1 MKYDFIVVGAGSAG
15 AILATRLSE
24 DPNRSVLLLEA
35 GPDYPDIDSLP
46 EEVRVGYATGM
57 DVMTSDHNWQF
68 WGQPTPI
75 AEPMMVPRGR
85 VTGGSSA
92 INGQVFLRGIP
103 EDYDTWAS
111 FGNDEWS
118 YEKVLPSF
126 RKLETDTDFSGDFHG
141 TEGPIICRRFTNRDE
156 YPPMQTA
163 FYSAVRAAG
172 YPDGP
177 DHNHPDFTGIG
188 PTPFNNPNGIRWS
201 TNLGY
206 LSMSRHRL
214 NLTIRPNCTT
224 HRIIFDGKRATGV
237 EVESGGE
244 KFVAEGEEIVLS
256 AGAIGSPHILMLSGV
271 GPAAPLSD
279 LGIPVVHDAPGVG
292 QNLRDHPVFPLA
304 WRTKPHIELDALAPR
319 SELML
324 RYTATGSDLRNDM
337 VIILNNFGTERVERG
352 GNWTTSIGIQFWVGI
367 MLAVGAGELTLTSKD
382 VGVQPNLNY
391 NYFSKEFDRR
401 RAREG
406 LRLAVSLAG
415 HPDFD
420 DILAERV
427 GPSDEV
433 IESDDT
439 LDEWIMREA
448 TTGQHISGTCKMGPA
463 SDPMAVV
470 DQHGGVHG
478 LDGLRVVDASIMP
491 DCIRANTNVTT
502 MMIGERISDLIL
514 QES

>member
-1 MKYDFIVVGAGSAG
+1 
-15 AILATRLSE
+15 
-24 DPNRSVLLLEA
+24 
-35 GPDYPDIDSLP
+35 
-46 EEVRVGYATGM
+46 
-57 DVMTSDHNWQF
+57 
-68 WGQPTPI
+68 
-75 AEPMMVPRGR
+75 
-85 VTGGSSA
+85 
-92 INGQVFLRGIP
+92 
-103 EDYDTWAS
+103 
-111 FGNDEWS
+111 
-118 YEKVLPSF
+118 
-126 RKLETDTDFSGDFHG
+126 
-141 TEGPIICRRFTNRDE
+141 
-156 YPPMQTA
+156 MQTA
-163 FYSAVRAAG
+163 FYSAAKAAG

-201 TNLGY
+201 TNVGY

-292 QNLRDHPVFPLA
+292 QNLRDHPAFPLA

-324 RYTATGSDLRNDM
+324 RYTASGSDLRNDM

-382 VGVQPNLNY
+382 VGVQPHLNY
-391 NYFSKEFDRR
+391 NYFAEEFDRR

-433 IESDDT
+433 IESDDA

-470 DQHGGVHG
+470 NQHGRVHG
-478 LDGLRVVDASIMP
+478 LQGLRVVDASIMP

-502 MMIGERISDLIL
+502 MMIGERISDLTL
-514 QES
+514 RES

>member
-1 MKYDFIVVGAGSAG
+1 MKYDFVVVGAGSAG

-24 DPNRSVLLLEA
+24 DPSRSVLLLEA
-35 GPDYPDIDSLP
+35 GPDYPDIDDLP

-68 WGQPTPI
+68 WGQPSPI

-111 FGNDEWS
+111 FGNDEWG
-118 YEKVLPSF
+118 YEKVLPFF
-126 RKLETDTDFSGDFHG
+126 RKLETDTDYGGDFHG

-163 FYSAVRAAG
+163 FYSAARAAG

-201 TNLGY
+201 TNVGY

-256 AGAIGSPHILMLSGV
+256 AGAIGSPQILMLSGV
-271 GPAAPLSD
+271 GPAAHLSD

-292 QNLRDHPVFPLA
+292 QNLRDHPVFPLN
-304 WRTKPHIELDALAPR
+304 WRTKPHIELNALAPR

-337 VIILNNFGTERVERG
+337 VIIVNNFGTERVERG

-367 MLAVGAGELTLTSKD
+367 MLAAGAGELTLTSKD
-382 VGVQPNLNY
+382 AGVQPHLNY
-391 NYFSKEFDRR
+391 NYFAEEFDRR

-415 HPDFD
+415 HPEFH

-433 IESDDT
+433 IESDDA
-439 LDEWIMREA
+439 LDQWMLREA

-470 DQHGGVHG
+470 DQHGRVHG